1 VNGRRQRIVIVGG
14 REGDQGGSVDFV
26 SALMVLARHWLVVLN
41 GVVLTVGATLALFV
55 AVPPT
60 YQATTSA
67 VLLVPSQPGAT
78 ETGQLNPYLG
88 FGGSLGIVAEITAR
102 RMNDGSMVDK
112 LVGQGATADYLVDL
126 VPGDAPILSVTATSR
141 DEQAALRTARIVD
154 AAVSAE
160 LRDSQLSLGAPAN
173 LLISTKPVTTAT
185 RAVLKRGSQI
195 RAVAAVM
202 VLGIAGTI
210 VAAFIA
216 EGVRV
221 RRARMRADPGHFDR
235 RRKPRQRADDPP
247 VDDHGLDQPTEA
259 MPALHTAAARGSS
272 RVES

>member
-1 VNGRRQRIVIVGG
+1 
-14 REGDQGGSVDFV
+14 VDFV

-60 YQATTSA
+60 YQATTSS

-112 LVGQGATADYLVDL
+112 LTKQGATADYLVDL

-141 DEQAALRTARIVD
+141 DEQSSLRTARIVD
-154 AAVSAE
+154 AAISAE

-185 RAVLKRGSQI
+185 QAVLKRGSQI
-195 RAVAAVM
+195 RAVAAVL

-235 RRKPRQRADDPP
+235 RRKPRKQADDPP
-247 VDDHGLDQPTEA
+247 DNGLDQPTEA
-259 MPALHTAAARGSS
+259 MPALHTASSVRSSS
-272 RVES
+272 RSEP